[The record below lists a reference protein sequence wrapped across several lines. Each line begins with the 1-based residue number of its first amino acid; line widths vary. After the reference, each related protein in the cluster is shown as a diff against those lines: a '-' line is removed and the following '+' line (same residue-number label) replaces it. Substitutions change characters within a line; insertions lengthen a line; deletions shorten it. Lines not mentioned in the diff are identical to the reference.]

1 MNHVHAILN
10 VLEILEIEK
19 DTAKKMFEHYV
30 SEFLQ
35 LVVGG
40 DSAVISE
47 EDLRLMQEVALS
59 LGLTEKEFKDIL
71 EDSGEKGEQDSDEYD
86 AQLDNYPNSADA
98 TSFSSY
104 LNKWVKPENT
114 HDDRYLF

>member
-40 DSAVISE
+40 DTAIISQ
-47 EDLRLMQEVALS
+47 EDLRIMQEVALS

-71 EDSGEKGEQDSDEYD
+71 EDSGENNEQDSDKYD
-86 AQLDNYPNSADA
+86 AQIDNYPNSVDA

-114 HDDRYLF
+114 HDERYLY